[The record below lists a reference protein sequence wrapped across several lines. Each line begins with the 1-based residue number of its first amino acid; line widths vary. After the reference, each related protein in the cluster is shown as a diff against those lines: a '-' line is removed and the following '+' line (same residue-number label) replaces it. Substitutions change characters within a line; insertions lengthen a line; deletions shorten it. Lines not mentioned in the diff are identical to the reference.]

1 MPISATAPL
10 NRARLIPAAILAI
23 LVYGMISSVL
33 GVLMTPLST
42 RFQMTPDQNGTLAA
56 VKAIGL
62 VLASLA
68 IGPIIDLRGKKT
80 ALVGGMAL
88 ITAALLLL
96 PSVNGFGLLGIC
108 FMVLFLGGGMVVTG
122 SNALASD
129 IGENR
134 RATTLNLLNLFFGL
148 GGFVTPFIAAY
159 LFPTNQIA
167 LSYALGAF
175 CAATLIFLILT
186 PMPAPTGE
194 VAFKMGDVGRL
205 LSQPKLLLLSLL
217 LFFYVAVE
225 VGVWDWMVR
234 FLISEGTS
242 EANAS
247 KILSFGFA
255 IGLLVGRLVISRV
268 LVKVS
273 AITVTLFA
281 AIAMAITTYLMLQ
294 AHSGFAA
301 GALVFCAGLAMAP
314 VFPTALAMVGDA
326 FPRSTATAMGIAITS
341 GWLGLTFSSKIIGA
355 IAGDDPTHLKT
366 ALLVLPAAS
375 VLMILVNLMLRP
387 LLRKPVRVG
396 FAA

>member
-1 MPISATAPL
+1 MPTAPAAPL

-33 GVLMTPLST
+33 GVLMTPFSERLHL
-42 RFQMTPDQNGTLAA
+42 TPDQNGTLAA

-62 VLASLA
+62 VIASLA

-88 ITAALLLL
+88 ITAALLML
-96 PSVNGFGLLGIC
+96 PSLNNFGVLGLCYMI
-108 FMVLFLGGGMVVTG
+108 LFLGGGMVVTG

-159 LFPTNQIA
+159 FFATNQIA

-175 CAATLIFLILT
+175 CAATLVFLILT

-194 VAFKMGDVGRL
+194 VAFKMSDAGRL
-205 LSQPKLLLLSLL
+205 ISQPKLLLLSLL
-217 LFFYVAVE
+217 LFFYVAAE

-234 FLISEGTS
+234 FLTAKGFN
-242 EANAS
+242 EADAS

-268 LVKVS
+268 LVKVP
-273 AITVTLFA
+273 AITVTLFSA
-281 AIAMAITTYLMLQ
+281 VAMAITTYAMLQ
-294 AHSGFAA
+294 VSTGLAA
-301 GALVFCAGLAMAP
+301 GVLVFCAGMAMAP
-314 VFPTALAMVGDA
+314 VFPTTLAMVGDA

-355 IAGDDPTHLKT
+355 IAGTDPTHLKT
-366 ALLVLPAAS
+366 ALLVLPIAS
-375 VLMILVNLMLRP
+375 VLMIVVNLALRP
-387 LLRKPVRVG
+387 LLRT
-396 FAA
+396 AAPAR

>member
-1 MPISATAPL
+1 MPISAAAPL

-33 GVLMTPLST
+33 GVLMTPLSA
-42 RFQMTPDQNGTLAA
+42 RFQMTPDENGTLAA
-56 VKAIGL
+56 VKALGL
-62 VLASLA
+62 VIASLA

-96 PSVNGFGLLGIC
+96 PSVSSFALLGVC

-129 IGENR
+129 IGENQ
-134 RATTLNLLNLFFGL
+134 RASMLNLLNLFFGL

-159 LFPTNQIA
+159 FFAANQIA
-167 LSYALGAF
+167 LSYVLGAF
-175 CAATLIFLILT
+175 CAATLIFLLLT

-194 VAFKMGDVGRL
+194 LGFKLGDAGRL
-205 LSQPKLLLLSLL
+205 ITQPRLLLLSLL
-217 LFFYVAVE
+217 LFFYVAAE
-225 VGVWDWMVR
+225 VGVWDWIVR
-234 FLISEGTS
+234 FLTAEGFP
-242 EANAS
+242 EAEAS

-255 IGLLVGRLVISRV
+255 IGLLLGRLVISRV
-268 LVKVS
+268 LVKVP
-273 AITVTLFA
+273 AITVTLFSA
-281 AIAMAITTYLMLQ
+281 MAMAITTYAMLQ
-294 AHSGFAA
+294 VHAGFAA

-314 VFPTALAMVGDA
+314 VFPTTLAMVGDA
-326 FPRSTATAMGIAITS
+326 YPRSTATAMGIAITF

-355 IAGDDPTHLKT
+355 IAGSDPARLGT

-375 VLMILVNLMLRP
+375 VLMILVNLALRP
-387 LLRKPVRVG
+387 MLRKPAIQV
-396 FAA
+396 

>member
-1 MPISATAPL
+1 MPISQTAPL

-33 GVLMTPLST
+33 GVLMTPFST
-42 RFQMTPDQNGTLAA
+42 RLGLTPDQNGTLAA
-56 VKAIGL
+56 LKAIGL
-62 VLASLA
+62 VIASLA
-68 IGPIIDLRGKKT
+68 IGPIIDLRGKKS

-96 PSVNGFGLLGIC
+96 PSLNNFGLLGIC
-108 FMVLFLGGGMVVTG
+108 YMVLFLGGGMVVTG

-159 LFPTNQIA
+159 FFKTNPIA
-167 LSYALGAF
+167 LGYALGIF
-175 CAATLIFLILT
+175 CALTLVFLITT
-186 PMPAPTGE
+186 PMPAPSGE

-217 LFFYVAVE
+217 LFFYVAAE

-234 FLISEGTS
+234 FLTSEGFA
-242 EANAS
+242 EADAS

-268 LVKVS
+268 LVNVA
-273 AITVTLFA
+273 AITVTLCS
-281 AIAMAITTYLMLQ
+281 AIAMAVTTYAMLQ
-294 AHSGFAA
+294 VHSGVLA

-314 VFPTALAMVGDA
+314 VFPTTLAMVGDA

-366 ALLVLPAAS
+366 ALLVLPVAS
-375 VLMILVNLMLRP
+375 ILMLLVNLALRP
-387 LLRKPVRVG
+387 LLRKTTPVG
-396 FAA
+396 FVA

>member
-1 MPISATAPL
+1 MPILETPRL

-33 GVLMTPLST
+33 GVLMNALST

-62 VLASLA
+62 VIASLA

-96 PSVNGFGLLGIC
+96 PSVNGFGLLSIC

-129 IGENR
+129 VGENQR
-134 RATTLNLLNLFFGL
+134 GTMLNMLNLFFGL
-148 GGFVTPFIAAY
+148 GGFVTPFIATYFFAVN
-159 LFPTNQIA
+159 PIS
-167 LSYALGAF
+167 LSYVLGAF
-175 CAATLIFLILT
+175 CAATLLFEVLT

-194 VAFKMGDVGRL
+194 VAFKVSDVSRL
-205 LSQPKLLLLSLL
+205 LSEPRLLLLSLL
-217 LFFYVAVE
+217 LFFYVAAE

-234 FLISEGTS
+234 FLTAQGFA
-242 EANAS
+242 EAQAT
-247 KILSFGFA
+247 KILSYGFA

-268 LVKVS
+268 LVKVP
-273 AITVTLFA
+273 AITVTLCSA
-281 AIAMAITTYLMLQ
+281 LAMAITTYAMLQ
-294 AHSGFAA
+294 AKSATAA
-301 GALVFCAGLAMAP
+301 GILVFCAGLAMAP
-314 VFPTALAMVGDA
+314 VFPTTLAMVGDA

-355 IAGDDPTHLKT
+355 VAGTDPAHLKT
-366 ALLVLPAAS
+366 ALLVLPVAS
-375 VLMILVNLMLRP
+375 LLMVVVNLVLRP
-387 LLRKPVRVG
+387 LLRRPAVVR
-396 FAA
+396 